1 MAKAKGSMKTAKPEG
16 SNSVSVW
23 EDDPGTGVL
32 VSRPIPDLSRKPL
45 AFGFPKPAP
54 KPSVYPPGAADFR
67 YWTAAEALR
76 RGADFWSAR
85 VPLTKWQVGAT
96 LKVILDEGV
105 DLNAYYDRTA
115 LNFFHGHSP
124 TGTVYSGESPDV
136 VCHEMGHAVL
146 DSFKPELWDVGSQEV
161 AAFHESFADISAIL
175 SAIQLPSLRTSIL
188 EDTGGRLYRNSR
200 LSRLAEQL
208 GAAIRARH
216 PDAVDADCLRNAV
229 NSFAYQ
235 DPSTLPNSAPAAHLS
250 SEPHSFS
257 RVFTGAFF
265 ESLGTALSAKAQNPA
280 MPTEAELLSVASDL
294 AGILITAIKASPVVS
309 NWYAQVAA
317 NMVIAAVSVDARY
330 PPIIKAIYVRR
341 LILSLHS
348 AASIAYVP
356 PARAAVAA
364 PTAAQEDLAET
375 ALPAD
380 DYGISGVLFVKTPS
394 QSCHFVAL
402 SAAGDLSS
410 VQPLGAATAAQMF
423 VDDLFCRGRVDY
435 GKVVLPEAR
444 LDHGHNLKSHRL
456 VMTPGGA
463 RLDRLLFDCG
473 CRCQ

>member
-1 MAKAKGSMKTAKPEG
+1 MARATGSVKTADAGG

-23 EDDPGTGVL
+23 EDDPGSGVL
-32 VSRPIPDLSRKPL
+32 VSRPIPDLSKKPL
-45 AFGFPKPAP
+45 AFRFPKPAP
-54 KPSVYPPGAADFR
+54 EPSVYPPGAADFR

-85 VPLTKWQVGAT
+85 VPLTEWQVGAT
-96 LKVILDEGV
+96 LKVILDEEVG
-105 DLNAYYDRTA
+105 LNAYYDRTA
-115 LNFFHGHSP
+115 LNFFYGPSP

-175 SAIQLPSLRTSIL
+175 SAIQLPSLRTGIL
-188 EDTGGRLYRNSR
+188 QDTGGRLYVNSR

-208 GAAIRARH
+208 GAAIRAQR

-229 NSFAYQ
+229 NSFAYL
-235 DPSTLPNSAPAAHLS
+235 DPTTLPNSAPAAHLS

-265 ESLGTALSAKAQNPA
+265 ESLGAALSAKSQNPA

-294 AGILITAIKASPVVS
+294 AGILISAIKASPVVS

-317 NMVIAAVSVDARY
+317 NMVIAAGSVDARY

-348 AASIAYVP
+348 AASIASVP
-356 PARAAVAA
+356 PVLGA
-364 PTAAQEDLAET
+364 PAAAQEELAEI

-380 DYGISGVLFVKTPS
+380 HYGISGVLFVKTPS
-394 QSCHFVAL
+394 QSCRFVAL

-410 VQPLGAATAAQMF
+410 IQPLGAETAAQVF
-423 VDDLFCRGRVDY
+423 VDDLFSRGRVDY
-435 GKVVLPEAR
+435 GEVVLPEAR
-444 LDHGHNLKSHRL
+444 LDHGHRLRSHRL
-456 VMTPGGA
+456 VKIPGGA